1 MLQEKLNTWSRVF
14 EIVKQR
20 ITSKNNIL
28 KEDDDVDNNLLIG
41 FIKT

>member
-1 MLQEKLNTWSRVF
+1 MQEKLNTWSRVF

-20 ITSKNNIL
+20 IASKNNIL